1 MNDISYKE
9 DILSHPGLPQA
20 QLGREDF
27 DHQEGLSL
35 YLNILTKIKDLYS
48 SYQILSECFI
58 DEKQVLDLEY
68 YSRR

>member
-9 DILSHPGLPQA
+9 DILSHPGPPQA

-35 YLNILTKIKDLYS
+35 YLNILTKIKDL
-48 SYQILSECFI
+48 
-58 DEKQVLDLEY
+58 
-68 YSRR
+68 